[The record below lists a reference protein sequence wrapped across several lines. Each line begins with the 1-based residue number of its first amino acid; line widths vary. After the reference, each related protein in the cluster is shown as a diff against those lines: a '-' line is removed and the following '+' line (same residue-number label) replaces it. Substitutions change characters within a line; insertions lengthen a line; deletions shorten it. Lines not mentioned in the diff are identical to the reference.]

1 MNEFYLCVST
11 TLSPCYVML
20 PEWLGFYVVKAECR
34 SAEHIKI
41 QDGGPPGT
49 SIHAL
54 WLVTA
59 TYFRPTLE
67 TLDFLE
73 IF

>member
-1 MNEFYLCVST
+1 MNAIFVRVQHSLHDMLCC
-11 TLSPCYVML
+11 PN
-20 PEWLGFYVVKAECR
+20 GFYVMKAGSR

-41 QDGGPPGT
+41 QDGGPGPGT